1 MQLEVKAPFKHCEE
15 CNYLELDKTTVLGY
29 DTVFAT
35 LYKCENYDICKNA
48 VDIYLRER
56 RDEDDNN

>member
-35 LYKCENYDICKNA
+35 LYKCENYDICKK
-48 VDIYLRER
+48 RC
-56 RDEDDNN
+56 